1 MTSILFVDTNTEMCH
16 LVRHMFEET
25 GEMLVY
31 LAGSGEEAIISSC
44 RNQLDAIISDYHL
57 PGMSGVSLLKRLRLL
72 GICVPFIFF
81 TQDFMTPLNEVV
93 RLPNVFR
100 FNGKRDLEKREILR
114 LLRIVYWVTGNPDQ
128 GGVMPGIIGDEQRG
142 YRRRV

>member
-1 MTSILFVDTNTEMCH
+1 MTSILYIDTNTEMCH

-25 GEMLVY
+25 EEMLVY

-44 RNQLDAIISDYHL
+44 RNHLDAIIADYPL
-57 PGMSGVSLLKRLRLL
+57 PGMNGVSLLKRLRLL
-72 GICVPFIFF
+72 GICVPFIFI
-81 TQDFMTPLNEVV
+81 TQDFTTPLNEVV
-93 RLPNVFR
+93 RLPDVFR

-128 GGVMPGIIGDEQRG
+128 GGVMPGIISNEQRG
-142 YRRRV
+142 YRRRI

>member
-1 MTSILFVDTNTEMCH
+1 MTSILYVDTNTEMCH
-16 LVRHMFEET
+16 LVRHMFEVT
-25 GEMLVY
+25 GEILVY

-57 PGMSGVSLLKRLRLL
+57 PGMSGVSLLKSLRWL

-81 TQDFMTPLNEVV
+81 TQAFMTPLNEVV

-100 FNGKRDLEKREILR
+100 FDGKRGIEKREILR
-114 LLRIVYWVTGNPDQ
+114 LLRIVYGVTGNPDQ
-128 GGVMPGIIGDEQRG
+128 GCVMPDIIGDEQRG
-142 YRRRV
+142 YGRRV